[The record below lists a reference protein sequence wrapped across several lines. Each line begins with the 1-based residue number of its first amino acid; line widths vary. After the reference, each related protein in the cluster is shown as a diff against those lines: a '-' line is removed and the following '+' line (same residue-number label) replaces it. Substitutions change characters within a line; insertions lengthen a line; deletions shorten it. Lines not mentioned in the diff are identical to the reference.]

1 MNTTVPSPCVNVCR
15 MDPARGLCSGCL
27 RTIDEIIAWSRL
39 PDAAKRD
46 VWALIDLRRGEQP
59 PGAGDLPP

>member
-15 MDPARGLCSGCL
+15 MDTARGLCTGCL

-39 PDAAKRD
+39 PDAAKRE
-46 VWALIDLRRGEQP
+46 VWVQIDQRRAEQRL
-59 PGAGDLPP
+59 GDGDLPS